1 MSANSESINYFKWEP
16 SRFMNPVPAS
26 LAPDTRPTVL
36 VLGMGDT
43 GVLTASHL
51 SRQCRVI
58 GVTTKPMLV
67 SGQELGLR
75 LTAHAQWRLN
85 YLTPLNLYRRLSRVE
100 IIHGKAVRID
110 PIARTAALE
119 LADGGHQRLHW
130 DYLVIATGVSNGF
143 WRDERLDTGQV
154 VESRLAA
161 QCAAVKAASSI
172 AVVGAGPSGTSAA
185 FNLKRAHPKKSVAI
199 FFPGQELL
207 PGYPQGTK
215 NYHRGLLE
223 RQGVILH
230 DGHRAVVPGG
240 GMTSGL
246 AGGRLEFEGGQ
257 SSHQADLIIWA
268 AGRLKPHTGFLPQDM
283 LDAAGFVRTDAC
295 LNVAGYARIFAI
307 GDVAATDPL
316 RCSARNWA
324 YKVLCRNLLASI
336 KQRRLPARFS
346 PPPHR
351 WGSVVGPQPTGLR
364 LHSPA
369 GKSHTLPRWLVD
381 WFLYPLV
388 VRRFIYGGI
397 RGEGPR
403 SLANDALS
411 GKNDG

>member
-1 MSANSESINYFKWEP
+1 MNSESINYFKWEP
-16 SRFMNPVPAS
+16 SRFMNPVPAAS
-26 LAPDTRPTVL
+26 EPDTRPTVL

-85 YLTPLNLYRRLSRVE
+85 YLTPLNRYRRLSGVE
-100 IIHGKAVRID
+100 IVHGKAVRLD
-110 PIARTAALE
+110 PIARTVALE
-119 LADGGHQRLHW
+119 LADGEHRRLQW

-143 WRDERLDTGQV
+143 WRDDRLDTDHV
-154 VESRLAA
+154 VESRLAS
-161 QCAAVKAASSI
+161 QCAAVNAASSI

-207 PGYPQGTK
+207 PGYPQTTRS
-215 NYHRGLLE
+215 YHRELLE

-230 DGHRAVVPGG
+230 DGHRAVV
-240 GMTSGL
+240 S
-246 AGGRLEFEGGQ
+246 AGGVTSDLTGGQLEFEGGQ
-257 SSHQADLIIWA
+257 PSYQADLIIWA
-268 AGRLKPHTGFLPQDM
+268 AGRLKPHTDFLPQDM

-295 LNVAGYARIFAI
+295 LNVEGYSRIFAI

-324 YKVLCRNLLASI
+324 YKVLCRNLLARI
-336 KQRRLPARFS
+336 KRHRLPARFS
-346 PPPHR
+346 PPSHR
-351 WGSVVGPQPTGLR
+351 WGSIVGPQPRGLR

-369 GKSHTLPRWLVD
+369 GKSHMLPHWLVHGL
-381 WFLYPLV
+381 LYPLV
-388 VRRFIYGGI
+388 VKRFIYGGI
-397 RGEGPR
+397 RSKGPR
-403 SLANDALS
+403 SLADTAS
-411 GKNDG
+411 SSETKG